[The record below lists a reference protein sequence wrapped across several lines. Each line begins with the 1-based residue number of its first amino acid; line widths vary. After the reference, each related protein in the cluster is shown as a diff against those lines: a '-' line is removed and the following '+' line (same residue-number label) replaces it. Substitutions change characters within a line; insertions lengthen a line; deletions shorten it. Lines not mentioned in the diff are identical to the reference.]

1 MEYRKSFALK
11 DGRTGILRS
20 GTEEDGRAVLEIFI
34 LTHGQTDW
42 LLTYPDEVH
51 FTAEQEA
58 EYLKNKTENPLEAE
72 ILAEVDGKIVG
83 TAGIERIGGNE
94 KIKHRA
100 SFGISIDKN
109 FWGLGIGR
117 ALTKAC
123 IECARSAGYEQLEL
137 DVVADNKRAIAL
149 YESEGF
155 IEYGRNPKGF
165 CSRENGM
172 QELVLMRLELNG

>member
-1 MEYRKSFALK
+1 MEYNRSVVLK
-11 DGRTGILRS
+11 DGRTCILRS
-20 GTEEDGRAVLEIFI
+20 GTEQDGAAVLENFL
-34 LTHGQTDW
+34 LTHAQTDW

-51 FTAEQEA
+51 FTTEQEE

-100 SFGISIDKN
+100 SFGISIDRY

>member
-1 MEYRKSFALK
+1 MQIRLMTIEDYEAVHDLWMTIKGFAIRSVDDSREGVDRFLK
-11 DGRTGILRS
+11 R
-20 GTEEDGRAVLEIFI
+20 
-34 LTHGQTDW
+34 
-42 LLTYPDEVH
+42 
-51 FTAEQEA
+51 
-58 EYLKNKTENPLEAE
+58 NPTTSVV
-72 ILAEVDGKIVG
+72 AEVDGKIAG
-83 TAGIERIGGNE
+83 TAGIDRIGGSE
-94 KIKHRA
+94 KVKHRA